1 MIKKKLIFL
10 IFIILLFNLTSGF
23 FIKIKNSYSQTQK
36 NESDKKDKSN
46 NKLLKEAMFYKKL
59 DKKRV
64 QCNLCPR
71 RCVIEDGQ
79 VGFCRVRQNIEGT
92 LYSLNYGR
100 IAAMNVDPIEK
111 KPFFHF
117 LPGTKSFSIACAGC
131 NLRCKYCQNW
141 EISQRGV
148 AETDPYIEPEK
159 VVELA
164 LKSGSKSIAYTYS
177 EPIVFY
183 EYLID
188 TAKLA
193 KEKGLKNVVVTAGY
207 INKEPLEYMLKYID
221 GVKVDL
227 KGFSNENFY
236 LKYTS
241 GKIQPVLETIKTI
254 KKSGRWLEIVNL
266 IIPQANDDEKDIK
279 ALCKWIKEN
288 IGDDVPLH
296 FTRFYPNYQMQ
307 NTPPTPQTTIINARK
322 IALDMGLKYVY
333 TGNIYFPEGEATYC
347 NDGSIAFER
356 RGFLLVKNNTQKGIC
371 KDGTKIKGVFE

>member
-117 LPGTKSFSIACAGC
+117 LPGTKSFSLACAGC

-207 INKEPLEYMLKYID
+207 INKEPLEYMLKYVD

-322 IALDMGLKYVY
+322 ISLDMGLKYVY

-356 RGFLLVKNNTQKGIC
+356 KGFLLVKNNTQKGIC